1 MFEVVYLNLL
11 HGLLQLLDPVIRTI
25 GVLVIDPI
33 EHQINVFPFFAPL
46 AGRPFSLYPLRLEVP
61 FAA

>member
-46 AGRPFSLYPLRLEVP
+46 AGPRHLEDLLVCTH
-61 FAA
+61 